1 MKIKWGEKINWK
13 YALGELFL
21 IFLGISLAIGF
32 NNWNDA
38 RKQSQVETQILKEIL
53 GELNDDIKD
62 IKINKSGHEAAIRAN
77 EVLLDYYLGK
87 TDSISKDSLNF
98 YVFVVYKNFTSISN
112 TASYEYLKSIGIGV
126 VENDSLRKKLS
137 KLYDVTYEN
146 ITKIEEQHQPTQFYK
161 YQRELFWEHMKDHLA
176 FDEQRLLKLKERKAN
191 QEIDPY
197 FVQSMFEMK
206 VMRQYIVKYYVELIE
221 QITDLKQEIIEYKNF
236 ST

>member
-21 IFLGISLAIGF
+21 IFLGISLAIAF

-38 RKQSQVETQILKEIL
+38 RKQSQIETQILKEIL

-62 IKINKSGHEAAIRAN
+62 IKINKGGHESAIRAN
-77 EVLLDYYLGK
+77 EVLLDYYIGK

-112 TASYEYLKSIGIGV
+112 TASFEYLKSIGIGV

-146 ITKIEEQHQPTQFYK
+146 ISKIEEQHQPTQFYK
-161 YQRELFWEHMKDHLA
+161 YQRELFWDHMKDHLA
-176 FDEQRLLKLKERKAN
+176 FDKQRLLKLKERKAD

-206 VMRQYIVKYYVELIE
+206 VMRQYIVKYYEEMIE
-221 QITDLKQEIIEYKNF
+221 QITELKQEIIEYKNF